1 MCDSPQWAGGQPKS
15 ISHPWGFSHAEQR
28 CETVNSRAVC
38 CRDGGCVPNELQS
51 QQRDDLL
58 VAAVQLKTHN
68 TVENIL
74 VATVELVSNL
84 GILTLAR

>member
-1 MCDSPQWAGGQPKS
+1 M
-15 ISHPWGFSHAEQR
+15 
-28 CETVNSRAVC
+28 
-38 CRDGGCVPNELQS
+38 PNELQS